1 MRQYLTTLLYMP
13 PERRTVFGVRPNT
26 VRLSAGIEKT
36 KILLGDLE
44 QALGKLEIR
53 PESKTRIDI
62 VQKPL
67 KRRGGDYAN
76 VRI

>member
-1 MRQYLTTLLYMP
+1 MP

-36 KILLGDLE
+36 EILLKDLE
-44 QALGKLEIR
+44 QALDKLRI
-53 PESKTRIDI
+53 ESKPKSKVDAA
-62 VQKPL
+62 KNPS
-67 KRRGGDYAN
+67 KKKGGDYAN